1 VLDPGAVYALV
12 ASLFWAGAMITIKQ
26 LTDTDPPLAITAWA
40 ALTVGLFTLPAALWV
55 WQWPTAEQW
64 AWLVAIGALGSGVQ
78 LFLTKAFQ
86 LADTSVVL
94 PFDFLKLVWASLFG
108 LLLFGEVPDALTW
121 IGGTVIFASSV
132 TIAVRERRAEG

>member
-1 VLDPGAVYALV
+1 
-12 ASLFWAGAMITIKQ
+12 
-26 LTDTDPPLAITAWA
+26 
-40 ALTVGLFTLPAALWV
+40 
-55 WQWPTAEQW
+55 
-64 AWLVAIGALGSGVQ
+64 LGSAIQ
-78 LFLTKAFQ
+78 LLLTKAFQ

-132 TIAVRERRAEG
+132 YVAVRERRAAG